1 MIAAPV
7 APGSARL
14 VPAVFYLR
22 ILPEIVLTVFG
33 GIIMLIEGAAREP
46 GRGRTSRWVALAGA
60 ILAFAATWIQAQH
73 PGYAFGQLF
82 RVDGFTIFFGFLLTA
97 IAIVIVLLGMDYLPR
112 QNLDHGEFYA
122 LILFGTVGMTFMAGA
137 TELILMFIAL
147 EISSIAT
154 YILAGY
160 RRHAAKSTEASLKY
174 LLLGSFATAFFL
186 YGIALIYGATGTTQ
200 ISAVARVLAHPAA
213 AGAHAAVQTGQM
225 VLLGAALMFIGLGFK
240 VSAVPFQIWTPDVF
254 EGAPAPVTAFLS
266 AAPKAAAFAIF
277 LRIFTVALASSSHA
291 WFWMFWI
298 AALLSMTVGNV
309 AALLQNNFKRMLA
322 YSSIA
327 QAGYILVAFAA
338 LGSDG
343 VSAVMFYLACYAAMN
358 IGAFAVVAH
367 FAHRDE
373 RFVDIRNYAGLGYR
387 SAWPACC
394 LAIFLFS
401 LIGIPLTGGFFGKV
415 YIFRAALHSHL
426 IALTVIG
433 VLNSALAAYY
443 YLRPVVLMYMH
454 EAPAVPAPPVT
465 GAHAGNIEPALPA
478 TTMSGPFA
486 VVMAICVAA
495 VIWLGVFPNGV
506 LTFALRSARH
516 LLRG

>member
-1 MIAAPV
+1 MMLAAPV
-7 APGSARL
+7 TAPARL

-33 GIIMLIEGAAREP
+33 GIIMLIEGPAGLH
-46 GRGRTSRWVALAGA
+46 GRGRVTRWVALAGA
-60 ILAFAATWIQAQH
+60 LLAFAATWVQAQN
-73 PGYAFGQLF
+73 PGYAFGHLF

-97 IAIVIVLLGMDYLPR
+97 IAVVIILLGMDYLPR
-112 QNLDHGEFYA
+112 QELDHGEFYA
-122 LILFGTVGMTFMAGA
+122 LILFGTVGMVFMAGA

-147 EISSIAT
+147 EISSIST
-154 YILAGY
+154 YVLAGF
-160 RRHAAKSTEASLKY
+160 RRHAPKSTEASLKY

-186 YGIALIYGATGTTQ
+186 YGIALVYGATGTTQ
-200 ISAVARVLAHPAA
+200 ISAIARALAHPASG
-213 AGAHAAVQTGQM
+213 GAHAAVQAGQV

-240 VSAVPFQIWTPDVF
+240 VSAVPFQIWTPDVY
-254 EGAPAPVTAFLS
+254 EGAPTPVTAFLS

-277 LRIFTVALASSSHA
+277 LRIFTVALAGSSHA

-298 AALLSMTVGNV
+298 AALLSMTFGNI

-367 FAHRDE
+367 FAHQDE
-373 RFVDIRNYAGLGYR
+373 KYVDIRNYAGLGYR

-394 LAIFLFS
+394 LSIFLFS

-426 IALTVIG
+426 
-433 VLNSALAAYY
+433 
-443 YLRPVVLMYMH
+443 
-454 EAPAVPAPPVT
+454 
-465 GAHAGNIEPALPA
+465 
-478 TTMSGPFA
+478 
-486 VVMAICVAA
+486 
-495 VIWLGVFPNGV
+495 
-506 LTFALRSARH
+506 
-516 LLRG
+516 

>member
-1 MIAAPV
+1 MTPASH
-7 APGSARL
+7 GL
-14 VPAVFYLR
+14 VPAVYYLR

-33 GIIMLIEGAAREP
+33 AIIMLLEAPARHV
-46 GRGRTSRWVALAGA
+46 GRGRITRWVALAGA
-60 ILAFAATWIQAQH
+60 LAACAAVWVQSQH
-73 PGYAFGQLF
+73 PGYAFGHLF
-82 RVDGFTIFFGFLLTA
+82 RVDGFTVFFGYLLGA
-97 IAIVIVLLGMDYLPR
+97 IAVVIILMAMDYLPR
-112 QNLDHGEFYA
+112 QDLDHGEFYA
-122 LILFGTVGMTFMAGA
+122 LILFGTVGMAFMAGA

-147 EISSIAT
+147 EISSIST

-160 RRHAAKSTEASLKY
+160 RRHAPKSTEASLKY

-200 ISAVARVLAHPAA
+200 IAAIAQALAHPHAN
-213 AGAHAAVQTGQM
+213 AAVEAGQV

-240 VSAVPFQIWTPDVF
+240 VSAVPFQVWTPDVY
-254 EGAPAPVTAFLS
+254 EGAPAPVTAFLA

-291 WFWMFWI
+291 WSWMFWL

-338 LGSDG
+338 LGADG
-343 VSAVMFYLACYAAMN
+343 VSAVMFYLAAYAAMN
-358 IGAFAVVAH
+358 IGAFLVVSH
-367 FAHRDE
+367 FAHREE
-373 RFVDIRNYAGLGYR
+373 RYVDIRNYAGLGYR
-387 SAWPACC
+387 SPWPACC

-443 YLRPVVLMYMH
+443 YLRPVVFMYMH
-454 EAPAVPAPPVT
+454 EAAPAPLLAAGVP
-465 GAHAGNIEPALPA
+465 AGNIDPALPA
-478 TTMSGPFA
+478 TPMSGA
-486 VVMAICVAA
+486 CAAALALCVAA

-506 LTFALRSARH
+506 LEFALRSASH